1 MIDEKLQNSSDH
13 PPDENLKIFKKM
25 IITLTLLLEWIA
37 AIFIGLFGVVILLP
51 RIFLR
56 RRMSVPLFPL
66 QRRNQSGR
74 LEVGYR
80 EIANDERVVSV
91 FYPCERTGSRTGQ
104 VISTIVNVGKINDA
118 VVIFSGSPRPIIYFS
133 NNLFFH
139 VLH

>member
-1 MIDEKLQNSSDH
+1 M
-13 PPDENLKIFKKM
+13 PLKCMKFQKKM
-25 IITLTLLLEWIA
+25 ITVTLLLEWIA

-80 EIANDERVVSV
+80 EIVNDERVVSV

-104 VISTIVNVGKINDA
+104 VISTIVNVGKIMY
-118 VVIFSGSPRPIIYFS
+118 SMTG
-133 NNLFFH
+133 LKFFTFRT
-139 VLH
+139 